1 MALDAVR
8 GELAG
13 SHVAAGEYGVRA
25 SDRGQRLRHRL
36 KKSEKVSAI
45 LSYLLYSMVR
55 APATETARERERARA
70 SERERESERQKERE
84 RETERDV
91 GDSGYDPVFYYS
103 FHHNYSDCRYK
114 CCSLFRILYH

>member
-55 APATETARERERARA
+55 APATETAIERERARA
-70 SERERESERQKERE
+70 SESESEREGARRERE
-84 RETERDV
+84 RER
-91 GDSGYDPVFYYS
+91 GQ
-103 FHHNYSDCRYK
+103 
-114 CCSLFRILYH
+114 SLRNRLTKILEKSVKF